1 MPGGSG
7 GGIAG
12 QVALITGA
20 GRGLGADIAQHLAGA
35 GASVVVSGRGDNVE
49 ATGARIDALGL
60 AGEVMTCHLDVVRPA
75 DWSAAVDATMA
86 RFGRI
91 DVLVNHAGGM
101 VPGADLVD
109 MTDEDWTYMS
119 RVNVDGVF
127 FGCRAVAPVMISQA
141 SGTIVNISSI
151 FGEQPQPRY
160 SAYCSSKAAVKAL
173 SQSLALELAP
183 HNITVNALCPGY
195 TESDMYRNA
204 MKGLAEQMGSTVD
217 EAKAQVLAMIP
228 AGRVGTGDE
237 LGATIAFLASE
248 GGRYFTAQS
257 LIQGG
262 GVLYK

>member
-1 MPGGSG
+1 MLGGRE

-12 QVALITGA
+12 QVALVTGA
-20 GRGLGADIAQHLAGA
+20 GRGLGADIAQHLAGV
-35 GASVVVSGRGDNVE
+35 GASVVMSGRSDNVD
-49 ATGARIDALGL
+49 ATAARIDDLGL
-60 AGEVMTCHLDVVRPA
+60 AGEVMACRLDVVRTA
-75 DWSAAVDATMA
+75 DWSEAVDAIMA

-91 DVLVNHAGGM
+91 DILVNNAGGM
-101 VPGADLVD
+101 LPGTDLAD
-109 MTDEDWTYMS
+109 MTDDDWDYMF

-127 FGCRAVAPVMISQA
+127 FGCRSVAPVMIRQA
-141 SGTIVNISSI
+141 GGTIVNISSI
-151 FGEQPQPRY
+151 FAEQPQPSY
-160 SAYCSSKAAVKAL
+160 SAYCGSKAAVKAM

-195 TESDMYRNA
+195 TQSEMYENA
-204 MKGLAEQMGSTVD
+204 MKALSEQMGSTVD

-228 AGRVGTGDE
+228 AGRVGNGDE